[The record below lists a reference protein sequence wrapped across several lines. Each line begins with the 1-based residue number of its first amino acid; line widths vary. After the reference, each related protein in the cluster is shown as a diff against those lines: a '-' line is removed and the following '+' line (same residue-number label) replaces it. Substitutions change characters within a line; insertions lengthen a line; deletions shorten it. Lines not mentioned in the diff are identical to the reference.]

1 MSNARDVGGRR
12 LADGRTTRTG
22 VLLRS
27 DAPYAGDAAPAFG
40 AWPPRTI
47 VDLRSAREGHG
58 EHPLAISGAVVHR
71 VPLSADASLDHLLS
85 SAPGSGLV
93 ALYLAMLADAGPK
106 FATITALAADGPG
119 PVLVHCAAGKDRTGV
134 AIAVLLAAVGVADE
148 EIVADY
154 VITQGNMGGVIERF
168 PGRGDVRRPGG
179 PHAATPRAPPRDP
192 RRPGGG
198 DHGGARDPAG
208 GGRRRRLAARAGG
221 RRGDARTAA
230 RAARHALTGV
240 GVPPPRLRRRRRTAL
255 AD

>member
-1 MSNARDVGGRR
+1 MGWRIGRILCPDMTSMSNARDVGGLR

-27 DAPYAGDAAPAFG
+27 DAPYAGDAAPGFG

-47 VDLRSAREGHG
+47 VDLRSAREEHG
-58 EHPLAISGAVVHR
+58 EHPLAIPGAVVHR

-85 SAPGSGLV
+85 SAAGSGLV

-154 VITQGNMGGVIERF
+154 VTTQGNMTGVIERF
-168 PGRGDVRRPGG
+168 QAAGTFRGQEDLMQRLLERRPEILDA
-179 PHAATPRAPPRDP
+179 PAAAITEVLATLRAA
-192 RRPGGG
+192 
-198 DHGGARDPAG
+198 GGAG
-208 GGRRRRLAARAGG
+208 TWLRAQ
-221 RRGDARTAA
+221 
-230 RAARHALTGV
+230 GV
-240 GVPPPRLRRRRRTAL
+240 GEETLERLCERLVAGP
-255 AD
+255 A